1 MRLILLL
8 VVLFS
13 YQVKAQ
19 TAQGARSLG
28 LANSTVASQG

>member
-13 YQVKAQ
+13 FKANPP
-19 TAQGARSLG
+19 TAQGARSLSF
-28 LANSTVASQG
+28 ANFKVTL